1 MWRVQ
6 QHKVNVMMAACAT
19 FRSGEV
25 EQLRTHALRLILE
38 KGCEKDPGVVAK
50 EDIQEA
56 TRNES
61 DTHQSTLH

>member
-1 MWRVQ
+1 MEFWQ
-6 QHKVNVMMAACAT
+6 Q
-19 FRSGEV
+19 
-25 EQLRTHALRLILE
+25 RLILE